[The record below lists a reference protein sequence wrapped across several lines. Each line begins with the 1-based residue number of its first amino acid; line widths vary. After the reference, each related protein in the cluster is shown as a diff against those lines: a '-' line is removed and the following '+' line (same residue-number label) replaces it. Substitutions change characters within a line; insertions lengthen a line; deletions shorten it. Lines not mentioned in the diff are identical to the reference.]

1 MVNWLKYFLLKRNLK
16 SLIEVTFN
24 HFASLQKSDLIVSD
38 SIPILFFG
46 DLKAYNKSPLKII
59 TVSLNPSDKEFSE
72 VRFDTSEEV
81 FKNHNLYLKSLSEY
95 FQLNPYNWFHRY
107 EKLLQ
112 NLGASYYSSD
122 KRPSFTCCPNDP
134 IINNYV
140 LHTDIR
146 SPIATS
152 KTWSDLTSYEERKL
166 KLVLE
171 QKGKEIWF
179 DLFNRLK
186 PDLVI
191 MSGAKSLCDYFI
203 NDWQE
208 ISLAEDFKASHKMR
222 TSDYNNSKVVWLSGY
237 QTPLSFQDV
246 QLKTIS
252 DLIGREL

>member
-1 MVNWLKYFLLKRNLK
+1 MLNHLRYLKLKFSLK
-16 SLIEVTFN
+16 ALINRTFIHFNSLKDNEW
-24 HFASLQKSDLIVSD
+24 IVSE

-46 DLKAYNKSPLKII
+46 DLKAYNKSPLRII
-59 TVSLNPSDKEFSE
+59 TVALNPSDKEFSE

-95 FQLNPYNWFHRY
+95 FELNPYNWFHRY

-152 KTWSDLTSYEERKL
+152 KTWSDLTSHEERKL

-171 QKGKEIWF
+171 NKGKEIWF
-179 DLFNRLK
+179 DLLNRLK
-186 PDLVI
+186 PHLVI
-191 MSGAKSLCDYFI
+191 MSGAKSLCDYFD
-203 NDWQE
+203 NHWQE
-208 ISLAEDFKASHKMR
+208 ISLPQDFKASHKMR

-252 DLIGREL
+252 DLIVQDL